1 VRIEETF
8 TVGRPPEAVFDYMT
22 DASRLAEWQTS
33 KTFVEALTEGPPRM
47 GSRFREGTKPP
58 LGREF
63 VEVTEFTAFDRPRHL
78 HVHVV
83 EGPFPVDGDWSLEA
97 DGSGTRVRFV
107 AEGEL
112 SGALRLLQP
121 VAARMMARQFAA
133 YHRNLARNVEGL
145 AAVNDGQ

>member
-8 TVGRPPEAVFDYMT
+8 TVGRPPEAVFDYIT

-33 KTFVEALTEGPPRM
+33 KTFVEALTEGTPRM

-83 EGPFPVDGDWSLEA
+83 EGPIPVDGDWSFEA
-97 DGSGTRVRFV
+97 DGAGTRVRFV

-112 SGALRLLQP
+112 TGAMRLLQP
-121 VAARMMARQFAA
+121 VAARIMAREFAG
-133 YHRNLARNVEGL
+133 YHRRLRRNVEAL
-145 AAVNDGQ
+145 RSVDDGE